1 MQPSVIEPIPKQR
14 LAQRVA
20 GSLRRLIADQGL
32 EAGQRLPTERDLASA
47 LAVSRHVVREALRQ
61 LELEGVIVSSH
72 GNGTFVQQRPEPAQ
86 TTTQDDEDRHTIRR
100 EARTVFEAGLAEL
113 IVERATEAD
122 IEGLTRIL
130 ADMRSLVMA
139 GRPSGSEDVLFH
151 ELLLRCTRN
160 EDLIRIG
167 RTLIVGY
174 LHDRLIGGTG
184 ALVYAPESV
193 DLEPH
198 EAILTAIKNRDPEA
212 LRQCLRIHGYP
223 PASGT

>member
-1 MQPSVIEPIPKQR
+1 MQPSAIAPIPKQR

-20 GSLRRLIADQGL
+20 GSLRRLIVDQGL
-32 EAGQRLPTERDLASA
+32 EAGQRLPTERDLAGA

-61 LELEGVIVSSH
+61 LELEGIIVSSH
-72 GNGTFVQQRPEPAQ
+72 GNGTFVQRRPEPPHLAS
-86 TTTQDDEDRHTIRR
+86 QDDEDRHARQR

-113 IVERATEAD
+113 IVERATEAE
-122 IEGLTRIL
+122 IEGLTRVV
-130 ADMRSLVMA
+130 ADMRSQVMV
-139 GRPSGSEDVLFH
+139 GRPAGSEDVLFH

-174 LHDRLIGGTG
+174 LHDSLLG
-184 ALVYAPESV
+184 AGAELVYAPEAV

-198 EAILTAIKNRDPEA
+198 EAILAAIKCRDAEA
-212 LRQCLRIHGYP
+212 LRKCLRSHGYP
-223 PASGT
+223 PTSGL